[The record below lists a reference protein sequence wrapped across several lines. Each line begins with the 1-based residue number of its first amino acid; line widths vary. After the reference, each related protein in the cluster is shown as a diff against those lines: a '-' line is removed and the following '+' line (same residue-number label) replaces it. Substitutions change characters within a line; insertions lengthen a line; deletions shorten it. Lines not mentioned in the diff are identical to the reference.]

1 MLKAKID
8 LVGPKPTA
16 QGSSWLYFGT
26 FQKDYKEKSS
36 SLRLKNIKLY
46 VNS

>member
-1 MLKAKID
+1 MLKTKVD
-8 LVGPKPTA
+8 PVGPKPTA

-26 FQKDYKEKSS
+26 FQEDYKENSS

-46 VNS
+46 ANS

>member
-1 MLKAKID
+1 MLKAKVN
-8 LVGPKPTA
+8 LLGPTPSA

-46 VNS
+46 ANS